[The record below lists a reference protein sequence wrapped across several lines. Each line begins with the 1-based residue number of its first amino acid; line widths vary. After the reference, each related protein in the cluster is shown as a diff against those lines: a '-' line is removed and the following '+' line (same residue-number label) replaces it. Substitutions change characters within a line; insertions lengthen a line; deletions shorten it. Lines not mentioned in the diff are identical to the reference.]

1 MKKIIAATLIA
12 TFLGATGLA
21 LAQEKR
27 VALSTQ
33 ELVDVCKLPAS
44 PESRS
49 FCIGYATGIYDT
61 YLATRHPTKAKPFI
75 CIKQPAPTR
84 DDVIA
89 GYVTWAGQN
98 PQYANQPAADSGL
111 RYLAGRFPCGKR

>member
-1 MKKIIAATLIA
+1 MKKMIAATLIA
-12 TFLGATGLA
+12 TFLGASGWA

-33 ELVDVCKLPAS
+33 ELVDACKLPAS

-49 FCIGYATGIYDT
+49 FCIGYSTGIYDT
-61 YLATRHPTKAKPFI
+61 YLATRHPKRAKPFI
-75 CIKQPAPTR
+75 CVTQPAPTR

-89 GYVTWAGQN
+89 GYVSWAGQN
-98 PQYANQPAADSGL
+98 PQYANQAAADSAM